1 MRSSRRNVF
10 LAVFLLVMF
19 SFSCPALAAG
29 DTLQVHVDGKAT
41 SIEAKVSGSLAFL
54 PARDMADL
62 FDASLAYDTKK
73 KELTLKSG
81 KTTAVLTVGSSNISI
96 NGKKASLD
104 ASPMIVNSTTYIPVK
119 AVSAIWD
126 ASYGSNEQ
134 ALYIQK
140 DGKAVQVPEIEK
152 VFPKRQAVTIGG
164 KNTPVNYVLVPKSS
178 DLKADVVLAQNAIG
192 QTETM
197 KSLAQRTSA
206 KAAVNGSYFKSY
218 DSSKSQDPYG
228 LLIKNGNLIHAE
240 GTGSTIGFTKNGTVK
255 MDIVRSAVTANV
267 GGTVYNVSLVNHTPA
282 ANSNTVV
289 LYTSAY
295 GKNTNCASGTAVIVQ
310 NGEVVSIH
318 RKKAVNIPSNGY
330 VLLFTGS
337 KADAADAL
345 KKGTKVSYTTGY
357 VGPNGAKLDWSDIRT
372 AVGAGPLLLKDGSN
386 VVNPAKEGF
395 SDSAGFDLAVARS
408 AVGVLKNGDILLV
421 GGVKCTLNQMA
432 NVMSQLGAVHAI
444 CMDSGSSSGLYV
456 PGHTLP
462 TPGKDISNILIFK

>member
-206 KAAVNGSYFKSY
+206 KAAVNGSYFQSY

-318 RKKAVNIPSNGY
+318 SKKAVNIPSNGY
-330 VLLFTGS
+330 VLLFTG
-337 KADAADAL
+337 
-345 KKGTKVSYTTGY
+345 
-357 VGPNGAKLDWSDIRT
+357 
-372 AVGAGPLLLKDGSN
+372 
-386 VVNPAKEGF
+386 
-395 SDSAGFDLAVARS
+395 
-408 AVGVLKNGDILLV
+408 
-421 GGVKCTLNQMA
+421 
-432 NVMSQLGAVHAI
+432 
-444 CMDSGSSSGLYV
+444 
-456 PGHTLP
+456 
-462 TPGKDISNILIFK
+462 